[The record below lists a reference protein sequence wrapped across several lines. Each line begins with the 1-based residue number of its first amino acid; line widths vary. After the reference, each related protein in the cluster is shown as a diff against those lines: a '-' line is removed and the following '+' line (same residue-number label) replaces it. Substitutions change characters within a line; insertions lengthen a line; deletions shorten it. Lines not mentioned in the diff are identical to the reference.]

1 MANLFF
7 GFKDLVNSYPSGKSV
22 FDLSSFL
29 ISDKQLK
36 SISPK
41 RYNFYIKFVNGL
53 ADPEVLEKFFYKT
66 KEAKVFKQDL
76 NEKIAKF
83 ADIIAKLNRNSS
95 AEDARKIKENIANT
109 IKERYNLSD
118 DVASKLNNMMSGGN
132 KVLNKGQQPMQNFIN
147 VVSNELPEVASKSIR
162 SFKDLLIENPSST
175 EGKDRSV
182 IVKKAEEI
190 YNAYKDDISPDRMQ
204 INMTDRIVFIV
215 VTLLIRFTALII
227 IKWGLDTNLINSFFS
242 AFNYYCFIYLLIFIF
257 ITMFVNVI
265 IAYPVVDLFSNS
277 SIIDIP
283 NIFYYFYIYANGSIR
298 LIIHMIF
305 IIGIMFIPY
314 IISVDKFNL
323 RTKNESVNIS
333 TDEEKKKK
341 IYDMISLFSIIIWI
355 LTSLV
360 AFKF

>member
-147 VVSNELPEVASKSIR
+147 VVSEELPEVASKSIR
-162 SFKDLLIENPSST
+162 SVNDLLIDKPSS
-175 EGKDRSV
+175 EAKDRST

>member
-147 VVSNELPEVASKSIR
+147 VVSEELPEVASKSIR
-162 SFKDLLIENPSST
+162 SVNDLLIEKPSST

-283 NIFYYFYIYANGSIR
+283 NMFYYFYIYANGSIR

>member
-132 KVLNKGQQPMQNFIN
+132 KFLNKGQQPMQNFIN
-147 VVSNELPEVASKSIR
+147 VVSEELPEVASKSIR
-162 SFKDLLIENPSST
+162 SVNDLLIDKSST
-175 EGKDRSV
+175 ETKDRST

>member
-147 VVSNELPEVASKSIR
+147 VVSDELPEVASKSIR
-162 SFKDLLIENPSST
+162 SVKDLLIENPSST

-283 NIFYYFYIYANGSIR
+283 NMFYYFYIYANGSIR